1 MALNKFIPT
10 SPDENIRQDSDMAT
24 AKFGHLNTI
33 VDALNSG
40 EVGGTKLALQT
51 AATLGT
57 TMQPIING
65 CGATSNTL
73 ISCQF
78 ITNRGGGNCL
88 TNVAFGENALRDK
101 VSGGSNVAIGY
112 NTMVSNQSGD
122 GNTAVGR
129 APLALMCSGSWN
141 TALGY
146 EAMVFGGCTTNNNV
160 VIGNRSMQLSS
171 APNHAIQSNIA
182 IGGSDTMRNNT
193 GSSNIIL
200 GNGGL
205 SSNTTASTNVG
216 MGHSVFASSSSSCQ
230 VGIGHSSLRFNTTG
244 YGNTAVGYYSMC
256 STSTGCGNTAMGSN
270 VMRGNTS
277 GCFNTASGYF
287 AMVNNTTGSNN
298 TVLGACASS
307 GNFSGS
313 VILGR
318 EAAATANNQFV
329 VGSSTFNAGTVT
341 TESNSS
347 TKVWNVKINGVDH
360 KILLA

>member
-1 MALNKFIPT
+1 MAIEKFIPT
-10 SPDENIRQDSDMAT
+10 SPDENIKTDSDMAT
-24 AKFGHLNTI
+24 AKFGHLNTL

-40 EVGGTKLALQT
+40 EAGGSKLALQT
-51 AATLGT
+51 TASIGT

-78 ITNRGGGNCL
+78 ITNRGGSGDF
-88 TNVAFGENALRDK
+88 TNTVYGENALRDK
-101 VSGGSNVAIGY
+101 VSGGSNVVMGY
-112 NTMVSNQSGD
+112 NAMTLNQFGT
-122 GNTAVGR
+122 GNVAIGR
-129 APLALMCSGSWN
+129 APLALMCSGSFN
-141 TALGY
+141 TAVGY
-146 EAMVFGGCTTNNNV
+146 EAMVTGGSSTNANV
-160 VIGNRSMQLSS
+160 VIGNRAMQLSNATHPIS
-171 APNHAIQSNIA
+171 NNIA
-182 IGGSDTMRNNT
+182 IGGQDTMRRNT
-193 GSSNIIL
+193 GSNNIIL

-205 SSNTTASTNVG
+205 SSNTTASQNVG
-216 MGHSVFASSSSSCQ
+216 LGTSVFGGSSVSCQ
-230 VGIGHSSLRFNTTG
+230 VAIGHSSMRKNTTG
-244 YGNTAVGYYSMC
+244 YGNTAIGYYSMC
-256 STSTGCGNTAMGSN
+256 NTSTGCGNTAMGSN
-270 VMRGNTS
+270 VMSQNSS

-287 AMVNNTTGSNN
+287 AMINNTNGSNN

-318 EAAATANNQFV
+318 EATATSNNQFV
-329 VGSSTFNAGTVT
+329 VGSSSFNAGTVT

>member
-1 MALNKFIPT
+1 MALDKFIPT
-10 SPDENIRQDSDMAT
+10 SPDENIKTDSDMAT

-33 VDALNSG
+33 VDALNTG
-40 EVGGTKLALQT
+40 EVGGSKLALET
-51 AATLGT
+51 AATLDT
-57 TMQPIING
+57 TMQPIVNG
-65 CGATSNTL
+65 CGATSNVL

-146 EAMVFGGCTTNNNV
+146 EAMVFGGCATNYNV
-160 VIGNRSMQLSS
+160 VIGNRSMQLSN
-171 APNHAIQSNIA
+171 APNHAIQSNVS
-182 IGGSDTMRNNT
+182 IGGRDTMRYNT
-193 GSSNIIL
+193 GSNNVIV

-205 SSNTTASTNVG
+205 QINSTASNNVG
-216 MGHSVFASSSSSCQ
+216 LGLNVFACSSASCQ
-230 VGIGHSSLRFNTTG
+230 VGIGYESLRKNTSG
-244 YGNTAVGYYSMC
+244 YGNTAIGFYSMC
-256 STSTGCGNTAMGSN
+256 STSTGCGNSAMGSN
-270 VMRGNTS
+270 VMKSNTS

-298 TVLGACASS
+298 TVLGACATS

-313 VILGR
+313 VVLGR
-318 EAAATANNQFV
+318 EAAATGNNQFV